1 MGTRS
6 ALHRARS
13 AVWAEVRGASPL
25 TILVIGFSLFVM
37 YAFPGYMSSD
47 PVNQLH
53 EARTGVFS
61 SAHPP
66 IMAEQWRLLEVF
78 VTGPILML
86 LLQGAL
92 FLGGLYRI
100 LRRAMSP
107 RAAAVCACAVL
118 LWPPV
123 LTTMGVIWK
132 DAQMAAYLL
141 AGIAAL
147 LDARLAVRLLGLVL
161 LTAACAFRH
170 NAAAAV
176 LPVVGLLFVWRPG
189 QRWWLRY
196 PIAVAAFAVVMFVAF
211 RVNAMLTTQSTF
223 LSPFY
228 TDIVGVLYYEDH
240 RSDEDLREVLRGT
253 PLLHDTDIH
262 ARARALYAP
271 KTSYQVTRGDDRLF
285 EDPTTPEHIAALTR
299 AWKLLVF
306 NDPLAYLTH
315 RNAVF
320 AELLGLSDEPLW
332 GPVYTR
338 FAESHD
344 QELWIDHQA
353 MNSRIQLVLSHTFY
367 RLATETSL
375 FRPYLYAV
383 IALLLLAL
391 CCRDR
396 LSLTILAS
404 GLGYELGYWPITST
418 PDHRYSQW
426 MITCACIAVV
436 LLFAQRYR
444 AGRGAVA

>member
-1 MGTRS
+1 MATRS
-6 ALHRARS
+6 AFHAAGS
-13 AVWAEVRGASPL
+13 AVSAKLRAASPL
-25 TILVIGFSLFVM
+25 TILVVGFAVFLV

-66 IMAEQWRLLEVF
+66 MMAEEWRLLEVF

-92 FLGGLYRI
+92 FLGALYRI
-100 LRRAMSP
+100 LRRCMSP
-107 RAAAVCACAVL
+107 RAAAVWSCVVL

-147 LDARLAVRLLGLVL
+147 LEARLAVRLLGLVL
-161 LTAACAFRH
+161 LTAACGFRH

-176 LPVVGLLFVWRPG
+176 LPVVVLLFEWRPG
-189 QRWWLRY
+189 RRWWLRY
-196 PIAVAAFAVVMFVAF
+196 SIATAAFAAVMFTAF
-211 RVNAMLTTQSTF
+211 RVNAMLTTDATF

-228 TDIVGVLYYEDH
+228 TDIVGVLAHEDP
-240 RSDEDLREVLRGT
+240 RSDDELRELLRGT
-253 PLLHDTDIH
+253 PLLHDTDIQ
-262 ARARALYAP
+262 ARAKALYSP
-271 KTSYQVTRGDDRLF
+271 RTSYQVTRGDDRLF
-285 EDPTTPEHIAALTR
+285 GDPTTPEHIAALTR
-299 AWKLLVF
+299 AWKQLVLH
-306 NDPLAYLTH
+306 DPLAYVAH

-320 AELLGLSDEPLW
+320 AELLGLSDAPLW

-344 QELWIDHQA
+344 QELWIEHQA
-353 MNSRIQLVLSHTFY
+353 ASSRVQLALSAALY

-375 FRPYLYAV
+375 FRPYLYAA

-396 LSLTILAS
+396 LSLTLIAS

-418 PDHRYSQW
+418 PDLRYSQW
-426 MITCACIAVV
+426 MITCACIAAV

-444 AGRGAVA
+444 AGRAGGA

>member
-1 MGTRS
+1 MRS
-6 ALHRARS
+6 ALHGARS
-13 AVWAEVRGASPL
+13 AIAAEVRGASPR
-25 TILVIGFSLFVM
+25 TILVIG
-37 YAFPGYMSSD
+37 YALLLIYSFPGYMSSD

-100 LRRAMSP
+100 LCRAMSP
-107 RAAAVCACAVL
+107 RAAAVWACVVL

-147 LDARLAVRLLGLVL
+147 LDARRSVQLLGLVL
-161 LTAACAFRH
+161 LTVACAFRH

-176 LPVVGLLFVWRPG
+176 LPVVVLLFAWRPD

-196 PIAVAAFAVVMFVAF
+196 PIAVAVFAVVMFVAF

-228 TDIVGVLYYEDH
+228 TDIVGILYYEDH

-262 ARARALYAP
+262 ARARALYSP
-271 KTSYQVTRGDDRLF
+271 RTSYQVTRGDDRLF
-285 EDPTTPEHIAALTR
+285 GDPTTPEHVAALTR
-299 AWKLLVF
+299 AWKQLVWH
-306 NDPLAYLTH
+306 DPLAYITH

-320 AELLGLSDEPLW
+320 ADLLGLSDEPLW

-338 FAESHD
+338 FAESRD
-344 QELWIDHQA
+344 QELWIEHQA
-353 MNSRIQLVLSHTFY
+353 TYSRLQLAMAHTMY
-367 RLATETSL
+367 DLATETSL
-375 FRPYLYAV
+375 FRPYIYAL
-383 IALLLLAL
+383 IALVLLAL
-391 CCRDR
+391 CRDR
-396 LSLTILAS
+396 LTLTFLAS

-418 PDHRYSQW
+418 PDLRYSQW

-444 AGRGAVA
+444 AGRGVA